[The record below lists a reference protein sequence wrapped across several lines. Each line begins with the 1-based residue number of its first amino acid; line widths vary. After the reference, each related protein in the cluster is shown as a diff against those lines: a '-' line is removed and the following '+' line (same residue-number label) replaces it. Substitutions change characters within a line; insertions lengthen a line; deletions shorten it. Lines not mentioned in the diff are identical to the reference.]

1 MIAPIN
7 AMNAMTH
14 VITEPCILCKYTDCV
29 EVCPVDAFRD
39 GKNMLVIDPEECID
53 CRLCVPECQVNAIYP
68 GDEVPE
74 DQQVYF
80 EINEKFSQR
89 WPVITRRRPLVGGD
103 EWTTTNA
110 KDHLLDPESAN

>member
-1 MIAPIN
+1 
-7 AMNAMTH
+7 MTH
-14 VITEPCILCKYTDCV
+14 VITEPCIMCKYTDCV

-53 CRLCVPECQVNAIYP
+53 CRLCVPECPVNAIYQ

-80 EINEKFSQR
+80 EINKKYSQR
-89 WPVITRRRPLVGGD
+89 WPVITRRKPLTGGD
-103 EWTTTNA
+103 EWATTTG
-110 KDHLLDPESAN
+110 KGHLLDPESAK

>member
-1 MIAPIN
+1 MITPI
-7 AMNAMTH
+7 NAMTH

-53 CRLCVPECQVNAIYP
+53 CRLCVPECPVNAIYQ
-68 GDEVPE
+68 GNEVPD

-80 EINEKFSQR
+80 EINERFSR
-89 WPVITRRRPLVGGD
+89 CWPVITCRRPLAGGD
-103 EWTTTNA
+103 EWATTKA
-110 KDHLLDPESAN
+110 KNGLLDPESAS